1 MSDDVKKKRYFIYE
15 NIQNIKNH
23 NPIIDLI
30 NYKNCKYTENNN
42 GIFLN
47 ISVLDE
53 EIIEI
58 IYQLII
64 NSINYDDQTQ
74 HEEIKNEEYK
84 QITSKNIS
92 NKKKKKCNKKD
103 VLPLSFFNRKEK
115 EIIKYSKQYNL

>member
-47 ISVLDE
+47 ISVLDG

-64 NSINYDDQTQ
+64 NSINYDDQTH

-84 QITSKNIS
+84 QITSKTIS
-92 NKKKKKCNKKD
+92 NKKKEKNDKKD

-115 EIIKYSKQYNL
+115 EIIKYSKKYNL

>member
-1 MSDDVKKKRYFIYE
+1 MLFRS
-15 NIQNIKNH
+15 
-23 NPIIDLI
+23 DLI

-92 NKKKKKCNKKD
+92 NKKKEKCDKKD

>member
-1 MSDDVKKKRYFIYE
+1 MSDEVKKKRYFIYE

-64 NSINYDDQTQ
+64 NSINYDDQTH

-92 NKKKKKCNKKD
+92 NKKKEKCDKKD

>member
-1 MSDDVKKKRYFIYE
+1 MSNDVKKKRYFIYE

-30 NYKNCKYTENNN
+30 NFKNCKYTENNN

-53 EIIEI
+53 EMIEI

-64 NSINYDDQTQ
+64 NSISYDDKTQ
-74 HEEIKNEEYK
+74 YEEIKNEEYK
-84 QITSKNIS
+84 KNNIKNMETVKKEKN
-92 NKKKKKCNKKD
+92 NKND
-103 VLPLSFFNRKEK
+103 SLPLSFFNRKEK